1 MEKQHIVIL
10 TGAGISAESG
20 ISTFRGTDGLWE
32 NHKIEDV
39 ASIWGWNH
47 NPELVLEFYNLRRKA
62 AAMVNPNAAHYAL
75 ARLEE
80 KFKVTVITQNV
91 DDLHERGGSTH
102 IIHLHGKLSEAK
114 SSGNSDY
121 VVDIGDKP
129 IKMGD
134 LCPMGTQLRPNIV
147 WFGEMVPNIEI
158 AQLIT
163 SDADLFIIIGTSM
176 QVYPA
181 ASLIHF
187 APNHIPIYFI
197 DPNIPYSVN
206 ISGLNKI
213 EQPATVGVP
222 ALVDEL
228 MSKL

>member
-62 AAMVNPNAAHYAL
+62 AAMVNANAAHYAL

-187 APNHIPIYFI
+187 APNHIPIYII

-228 MSKL
+228 MGKL